1 MTDRHE
7 QPWRLNSSSALLLQ
21 VVIALVGLCVL
32 GFLLFEPH
40 VEGRNAHAT
49 TFEIY
54 FHDPFLAYAYAGSIP
69 FFLALYRAFRL
80 AGHVRDHGA
89 RSQGTVEA
97 LRAIAYWMKVFL
109 VFVAGGVVFI
119 LMFGDPDDRP
129 AGMFMSLLVALPSIA
144 AAIAA
149 ARWARTVHNSLG

>member
-1 MTDRHE
+1 MR
-7 QPWRLNSSSALLLQ
+7 RSSGLWLQ
-21 VVIALVGLCVL
+21 VITVLVAIGALT
-32 GFLLFEPH
+32 FLLWEPH

-54 FHDPFLAYAYAGSIP
+54 FHDPFLAYAYVGSIP
-69 FFLALYRAFRL
+69 FFTALYRAFRL
-80 AGHVRDHGA
+80 VGHVRDHGA
-89 RSQGTVEA
+89 QSQGTVDA
-97 LRAIAYWMKVFL
+97 LRAIAYWMRLFL
-109 VFVAGGVVFI
+109 AFVAGGVVVI

-149 ARWARTVHNSLG
+149 AKWARTVHNSLG